1 MSSFK
6 PIAGGILHQYAPS
19 LVAFEHPAKSGKP
32 HANML
37 LFVGGLGDGLTTV
50 PYVRPLAEALDA
62 IGWGLA
68 EVLTRSSYTG
78 WGTGKLERDNDDIV
92 AAVKY
97 FQSAAGGS
105 KQKIVLQ
112 GHSTG
117 SQNTMYYLTQQA
129 SKDKPVANRP
139 KLAGAIIQ
147 ASVSDREAY
156 LLFNSQE
163 VLTESL
169 ECAKA
174 LDSQSSV
181 MPHKFCKTFFGAPI
195 SAYRW
200 QALMS
205 VRGDDDFFSS
215 DLTAADF
222 EGTFGSIAAHGR
234 TGKFLVAYSGSD
246 EFVPAFVDKSALVAK
261 WQTATDADIWSK
273 HSGIVKG
280 ASHNCGSTS
289 EPGAEADLIQ
299 KISAFL
305 IDIANP

>member
-19 LVAFEHPAKSGKP
+19 LVAFEHPTKSGKP
-32 HANML
+32 HANTL

-92 AAVKY
+92 AAVTY
-97 FQSAAGGS
+97 FKSEAGGS

-117 SQNTMYYLTQQA
+117 CQNTMYYLTQQQG
-129 SKDKPVANRP
+129 SKEKAIADRP
-139 KLAGAIIQ
+139 KLAGAVLQ

-156 LLFNSQE
+156 LIFNSQE
-163 VLTESL
+163 LLTESL
-169 ECAKA
+169 AHAKA
-174 LDSQSSV
+174 SDSQLSV
-181 MPHKFCKTFFGAPI
+181 MPHKYCKTFFGAPI
-195 SAYRW
+195 SAHRW
-200 QALMS
+200 QALMN

-215 DLTAADF
+215 DLTTTDF
-222 EGTFGSIAAHGR
+222 EGTFGSIATHGR
-234 TGKFLVAYSGSD
+234 TGKLLVAYSGAD
-246 EFVPAFVDKSALVAK
+246 EFVPASVDKPALVAK
-261 WQTATDADIWSK
+261 WQTITDPEIWSK
-273 HSGIVKG
+273 HSGIVNG
-280 ASHNCGSTS
+280 ATHNCGPTS
-289 EPGAEADLIQ
+289 EPGAEADLI
-299 KISAFL
+299 KKVSSFL
-305 IDIANP
+305 LEL